1 MIETYDH
8 LKGIQINEKDI
19 KPELPIHVILGA
31 SDYVKIKMQKYP
43 RVGKMNEPIAEQTKI
58 GWDHIMSPGRESDLV
73 SSLYARTSVSDFDRL
88 CDMNVLG
95 VEENHLSHDENVYK
109 KFKQQLERNEGGWY
123 KSGVVWTE
131 NKVPLNNNKSGSL
144 GRLKSLLKR
153 LEQNPETFK
162 AYNQV
167 IRDQILNNMIEKT
180 SQNQSENPKEF
191 FLPHRPVIR
200 QNAESTKLRVV
211 YDASAKSDSGYSLN
225 DCLEKR
231 PSLQNKLWD
240 ILMRT
245 RFRSVVLCAD
255 IEKTFLQ
262 IRIKDKT
269 RESLKFHWVDN
280 ITNNTIQILRF
291 TRLVFGLNQSPFIL
305 EGTLKTH
312 FEKYENMYLELIRKI
327 RDDMYVDDLVT
338 GGERLQEVEKIKSH
352 AIELFEKGGFKLH
365 KWHSNEPNLETNNLS
380 SQKELN
386 FAKEHLGTKAN
397 KTKILGLNWDKQ
409 RDTFIVEI
417 PTESQRL
424 TKRNVLKT
432 LASIYD
438 PLGFISPM
446 LLIGKILF

>member
-1 MIETYDH
+1 
-8 LKGIQINEKDI
+8 
-19 KPELPIHVILGA
+19 
-31 SDYVKIKMQKYP
+31 
-43 RVGKMNEPIAEQTKI
+43 
-58 GWDHIMSPGRESDLV
+58 
-73 SSLYARTSVSDFDRL
+73 
-88 CDMNVLG
+88 
-95 VEENHLSHDENVYK
+95 
-109 KFKQQLERNEGGWY
+109 
-123 KSGVVWTE
+123 
-131 NKVPLNNNKSGSL
+131 
-144 GRLKSLLKR
+144 
-153 LEQNPETFK
+153 
-162 AYNQV
+162 
-167 IRDQILNNMIEKT
+167 
-180 SQNQSENPKEF
+180 
-191 FLPHRPVIR
+191 
-200 QNAESTKLRVV
+200 
-211 YDASAKSDSGYSLN
+211 
-225 DCLEKR
+225 
-231 PSLQNKLWD
+231 
-240 ILMRT
+240 MRT